1 MSRGYGVGQSYYANQ
16 KKLAES
22 DLILPVRREVMKKEL
37 GFESDSDDDVP
48 TSGAQRRGGDTV
60 PLRKYMELDEL
71 FKEEVKRGQETMS
84 KLQLLE
90 QRLAKSDDSLQ
101 AFKATTKSTLG
112 IMKKQ
117 YEEDVKR
124 REEAVQE
131 LKAAL
136 EALEKDPAC
145 VTALE
150 DIFHHVSKI
159 SATAAAAQV
168 GTRAD
173 AFDLQ
178 GRNHDLERRVQELTD
193 ELQFVRQEAK
203 RALEGGRPSAG
214 GSAGPSALTDSGSEE
229 RAELT
234 KQLQDARKQLRD
246 AQRELESLRAGA
258 GAPSAGAGLSDKER
272 KALEAE
278 RGQLQAEVER
288 LNAVLR
294 EKDASITE
302 RLQQAASSTSG
313 ASQALLAEKE
323 KQWLEEKARLVAEYE
338 KKMKDSLK
346 AKDKEAKE
354 EKLRLKDKVENLL
367 KKREEETERW
377 RAEAER
383 AGEQERVL
391 QERVAQ
397 LQDSGRMQQLTR
409 VKQLAR
415 DIRKNQRSLRKEAAE
430 FAMPSLFNQFS
441 AAMRKLLEASNEAN
455 TRYQK
460 ELKERRKLYNQL
472 VELKG
477 NIRVFA
483 RVRPLLKEEAARGEA
498 ACVEI
503 TDEQELTVDGPSGKK
518 AFEFD
523 RVYGLGTTQAQVFED
538 TKPLVTSVL
547 DGFNVCIFAYG
558 QTGSGKTYTMEGP
571 EHDRGVNYRAIRELF
586 NLALVEHA
594 TSFDYEI
601 NLSLLEIYNE
611 IVQDLLVDPKEQK
624 KLEVRMSQ
632 GGSYVEG
639 LVRVPVRGE
648 KDVSQWM
655 EAASRNRRTAQTAMN
670 TDSSRSHLVLTVYV
684 EGTSKATGMRTTGK
698 LNLIDLAG
706 SERISKSLA
715 AGDRLKEA
723 QAINK
728 SLSALGN
735 VIAAL
740 AGKNSHVPYRDS
752 KLTMVLQD
760 SLSGDSK
767 MLMFVQIRPSF
778 EHQSETMCSLN
789 FAMRARSV
797 ELGQAKRHLD
807 AINPR
812 RSPSPGDEGAPVAA
826 SGRPPRPGSAQR

>member
-1 MSRGYGVGQSYYANQ
+1 MGR
-16 KKLAES
+16 
-22 DLILPVRREVMKKEL
+22 P
-37 GFESDSDDDVP
+37 
-48 TSGAQRRGGDTV
+48 
-60 PLRKYMELDEL
+60 
-71 FKEEVKRGQETMS
+71 
-84 KLQLLE
+84 
-90 QRLAKSDDSLQ
+90 
-101 AFKATTKSTLG
+101 
-112 IMKKQ
+112 
-117 YEEDVKR
+117 
-124 REEAVQE
+124 EAVAS
-131 LKAAL
+131 AAHRSS
-136 EALEKDPAC
+136 
-145 VTALE
+145 
-150 DIFHHVSKI
+150 DI
-159 SATAAAAQV
+159 
-168 GTRAD
+168 
-173 AFDLQ
+173 
-178 GRNHDLERRVQELTD
+178 
-193 ELQFVRQEAK
+193 
-203 RALEGGRPSAG
+203 
-214 GSAGPSALTDSGSEE
+214 
-229 RAELT
+229 
-234 KQLQDARKQLRD
+234 RKN
-246 AQRELESLRAGA
+246 
-258 GAPSAGAGLSDKER
+258 P
-272 KALEAE
+272 
-278 RGQLQAEVER
+278 
-288 LNAVLR
+288 
-294 EKDASITE
+294 
-302 RLQQAASSTSG
+302 AASRPAPRRSAQPG
-313 ASQALLAEKE
+313 
-323 KQWLEEKARLVAEYE
+323 
-338 KKMKDSLK
+338 
-346 AKDKEAKE
+346 
-354 EKLRLKDKVENLL
+354 
-367 KKREEETERW
+367 W
-377 RAEAER
+377 R
-383 AGEQERVL
+383 Q
-391 QERVAQ
+391 
-397 LQDSGRMQQLTR
+397 
-409 VKQLAR
+409 

-503 TDEQELTVDGPSGKK
+503 TDEQELTVDGPSGRRPSSST
-518 AFEFD
+518 ASTASAPR
-523 RVYGLGTTQAQVFED
+523 RVPAPPRPAPPRPARSPGALRRAPPAAQVFED